1 MVRCGTPV
9 IPPCKEVSVRSIRD
23 GSLSPARLS
32 PFACPDRHCFPLTP
46 VLVAVRIAKP
56 IAWTLL
62 AILAVVLLLFSLV
75 GILHT
80 FRGTPI
86 SRVHVAGTGGAT
98 LDVADVSFR
107 TAAEALTGTPILS
120 GNDVEILLN
129 DEVLRRLY
137 ADLRSARRSIAIRNY
152 YALPGAVADT
162 LANIQIAIEIM
173 TPRHSI
179 R

>member
-1 MVRCGTPV
+1 M
-9 IPPCKEVSVRSIRD
+9 
-23 GSLSPARLS
+23 
-32 PFACPDRHCFPLTP
+32 
-46 VLVAVRIAKP
+46 AVRIAKP

-120 GNDVEILLN
+120 GNDVEILGGI
-129 DEVLRRLY
+129 EAGMQVVS
-137 ADLRSARRSIAIRNY
+137 SANFQIDAESNMGSSIGSM
-152 YALPGAVADT
+152 PGMDSTAAAPSAVRP
-162 LANIQIAIEIM
+162 
-173 TPRHSI
+173 TPAAPAVDHSGH
-179 R
+179 